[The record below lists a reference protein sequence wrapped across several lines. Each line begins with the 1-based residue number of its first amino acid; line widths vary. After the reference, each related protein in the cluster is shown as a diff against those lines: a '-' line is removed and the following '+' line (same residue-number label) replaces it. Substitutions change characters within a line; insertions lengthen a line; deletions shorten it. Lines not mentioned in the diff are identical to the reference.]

1 MNKQYQQKNESGL
14 VAIIVASIIMV
25 ILSLVTLGFARIMQR
40 EQRQAL
46 DRSLS
51 TQAFYAAESA
61 INEVES
67 SIKAGTLTTD
77 KTTCA
82 DDRIPP
88 TYTGDVDAARNVS
101 YSCLLIDQS
110 PQSLEY
116 SQLSTTDFKTIPIKS
131 ESGAQIAIINVAWD
145 DPTLPDS
152 DAVGKPATTPVFM
165 DCTAADPALPVSWP
179 TTPKSPG
186 MVQVDLIP
194 VGAVLSRAGLIND
207 TIHLYLYPCKTTNSV
222 SSINYTDHSAAASK
236 GKIVPVVCSATPAA
250 GSSRDCSL
258 SINLVS
264 IPTAAY
270 YLRVRSIYK
279 SSGLT
284 IRAFDAT
291 LNQLPLVGAQVLV
304 DSTGKVADVLRRVQV
319 RLPSYLSYAVPD
331 YVIHT
336 TDSICKLISVT
347 PTSAENSCGL

>member
-46 DRSLS
+46 DRTLS

-67 SIKAGTLTTD
+67 SIKAGTLTAD

-82 DDRIPP
+82 AGTTP
-88 TYTGDVDAARNVS
+88 YTGNVDAARNVS

-131 ESGAQIAIINVAWD
+131 ESGAQISIITLAWD

-152 DAVGKPATTPVFM
+152 DAVGKPATTPVFN
-165 DCTAADPALPVSWP
+165 DCTAADPTLPVSWP

-194 VGAVLSRAGLIND
+194 VGATLSRAGLIND
-207 TIHLYLYPCKTTNSV
+207 TIHLYLYPCKTASGV
-222 SSINYTDHSAAASK
+222 SAINWTDHSAATSK
-236 GKIVPVVCSATPAA
+236 GKIVPVACSAIPAA

-258 SINLVS
+258 SINLTS

-270 YLRVRSIYK
+270 YMRVRSIYK
-279 SSGLT
+279 TSGLT
-284 IRAFDAT
+284 IRAFDST

-336 TDSICKLISVT
+336 TDSICKQISVT
-347 PTSAENSCGL
+347 PTSATNSCGL